1 MPSGSGLNDAAMTVA
16 ANALKGV
23 LLYAQIHTGPAG
35 ATGQAH
41 LSMAPREPIT
51 WGTVTGSGDF
61 NIASDL
67 NFTGGELGGPVYSIT
82 LWSADR
88 GGTTGS
94 SGVGGTAS
102 STPLSWVDTIPS
114 GTTYAVVWVS
124 HFPSSSSPG
133 TAVTIGGS
141 SCTQAPGSP
150 FVYQTD
156 GGYYYTLECF
166 VLANPPIGA
175 SKTVSVTKTS
185 GGSGFNAEA
194 VYYQSVD
201 SVGTMIPTNGDPTTH
216 PSISVANS
224 STAIIYSNAFTY
236 RSTGS
241 HTFSAYNQNQRYLAT
256 AGSYVEPLI
265 VGDAYGNGG
274 NLTFSATRSDT
285 SYKWGGAVLP
295 LTASGGTF
303 YGEFVLSGDNAFNNA
318 GAYSVSALS
327 FDGSAS

>member
-1 MPSGSGLNDAAMTVA
+1 MPGSGLNDEAMTVA
-16 ANALKGV
+16 AEALKDI

-35 ATGQAH
+35 STGQEH
-41 LSMAPREPIT
+41 LSTAARVPIT
-51 WGTVTGSGDF
+51 WGTVTGAGDF

-67 NFTGGELGGPVYSIT
+67 NFTGGELSGPVYSVT

-94 SGVGGTAS
+94 TGLGGTTS
-102 STPLSWVDTIPS
+102 STPLTWVDTVPAD
-114 GTTYAVVWVS
+114 TTYAVVWIT

-133 TAVTIGGS
+133 TAVTIGGAS
-141 SCTQAPGSP
+141 ATPAPGSP
-150 FVYQTD
+150 FVYLNS
-156 GGYYYTLECF
+156 GGVYYTLECF
-166 VLANPPIGA
+166 VLQNPPIGA
-175 SKTVSVTKTS
+175 SKTVSVSKTS
-185 GGSGFNAEA
+185 GGSGFNATA

-201 SVGTMIPTNGDPTTH
+201 TVGTLIPTNGDPTTH
-216 PSISVANS
+216 PTITISHS
-224 STAIIYSNAFTY
+224 SNAIIYSNAFTY
-236 RSTGS
+236 HATGS
-241 HTFSAYNQNQRYLAT
+241 SQSFTGYSQSQRYLDVS
-256 AGSYVEPLI
+256 GYFIEPLI

-274 NLTFSATRSDT
+274 DLTFSATRGNT

-318 GAYSVSALS
+318 GAYSVTSLS